1 MNISF
6 DSIKV
11 FLRKVKTIVQSF
23 DSLADNNSINGDLES
38 QLTSNFDSNIISNKS
53 MAKSKQ
59 QKSAN
64 GSGDKKIN
72 NVKRQLMTSADVLS
86 CIKELCQSAIEAVQ
100 YCELQETEREQI
112 RSIPDQNIEIIRSQR
127 ELIMHYL
134 DRSFD
139 ERKMLFDRHFTIVD
153 EAIKTGNNQLLAIEL
168 QQINELANSSPF
180 KALSDMKSLQDTLSK
195 PGSIIDI

>member
-11 FLRKVKTIVQSF
+11 FLRKVKTIVQSI

-38 QLTSNFDSNIISNKS
+38 PLTSNFDSNIVSKS
-53 MAKSKQ
+53 MAKSEQ
-59 QKSAN
+59 QTSAN

-86 CIKELCQSAIEAVQ
+86 CIKELCQSAIEAVK

-112 RSIPDQNIEIIRSQR
+112 RSIRDQNIEIIRSQR